1 MIFKTVF
8 RKAELPVTVLC
19 CPADN
24 YGTDLKRWWRDK
36 EGFQAV
42 VSEWVKIGAFV
53 GVERWR

>member
-36 EGFQAV
+36 GGGQAV